1 MIWSCVQYEVPN
13 ILNDNKNQFILFIY
27 SICSLL
33 YSKRCFRETAEELKS
48 TSGGNDESE
57 SNVGDDFNMEDYDR
71 EDGEWF
77 NVW

>member
-1 MIWSCVQYEVPN
+1 MLHLTYKIWFDVV
-13 ILNDNKNQFILFIY
+13 Y

-33 YSKRCFRETAEELKS
+33 YSKRSFRETAEELQS

-77 NVW
+77 KVW